1 MELILATP
9 GAMGSLEM
17 MLIVLLMG
25 EAGGEVVISKL
36 ETMEGRRRGA
46 VGGEGSVGKPS
57 ADTRGGGGGN

>member
-1 MELILATP
+1 
-9 GAMGSLEM
+9 M

-25 EAGGEVVISKL
+25 EARRVVIIGKL
-36 ETMEGRRRGA
+36 ETMEGRRRA